1 MMAGEELEKLLQSQ
15 RDAQKLAQSVEI
27 TGEDYTQPVN
37 RNDIK
42 SSPDYG
48 ASIAT
53 AVAAGF
59 LLGPVGGLAMG
70 IAQGIVTKRER
81 KNQLDR
87 MAEETNAYN
96 DIDETLNNEINRLTS
111 VATSEEDIAQLQ
123 TLRTRKDIAMR
134 GMISGSP
141 TLNRAGMEE
150 LSKVNGLL
158 TSFAENQEAQ
168 RIEKEAY
175 NAELRRA
182 LDEQGYQRHND
193 IQNDFEVEAAVY
205 NNLVNKTNLAIE
217 ALNGGNTA
225 EVKTAIKSIE
235 QALEPGAIVRDADID
250 RLTNLGT
257 FIQGVTGWLDK
268 QVTGAEISPGA
279 KDQLYDLL
287 GTIVNNE
294 RSYFSQREE
303 YYYERLKDAQVP
315 EKYWDQYNL
324 VDNLKYSKPD
334 RMAKTNEGQDDSS
347 AIARIGAKVN
357 EKAQQA
363 VENIGKVA
371 DDPVSFVDRFLRD
384 FNNNRKFLMMQMDEL
399 RTDEDRAAKGITQ
412 PRIYNQ

>member
-1 MMAGEELEKLLQSQ
+1 MAGEELEKLLQSQ